1 MKTVL
6 YILIPVLLSTY
17 GHKPTTH
24 ADKFISIEKLL
35 KNNSVRGEISGLG
48 GYQEYCIEFDITNN
62 TADTLPVLI
71 EPGRRL
77 VSDDSTQQDILL
89 VKEIRTLLLPR
100 ETKKL
105 KGYGFCCEASM
116 RSPGSR
122 SGYSVG
128 YMAPKPWIQLAE
140 VINKNNFPPQ
150 AIQYA
155 VWVLSDNHDISSIYG
170 DNAESIDLLR
180 RTVASIKGIE
190 LPWYSIAYEKDTA
203 MLFSG
208 RAERL
213 WGTLEYHLKTNAI
226 ITINVRNKNGAIVAI
241 IMKAMAHNPGPYLF
255 DVDLQ
260 VKNWPKGDYEVS
272 IYEDYSNLNL
282 RKKFT
287 L

>member
-6 YILIPVLLSTY
+6 FLLFPVLIIVF
-17 GHKPTTH
+17 GHKPTTDV
-24 ADKFISIEKLL
+24 DKFISIEKLI
-35 KNNSVRGEISGLG
+35 KNNAVKGEIKGLG
-48 GYQEYCIEFDITNN
+48 GYQEYCIGIDITNN

-77 VSDDSTQQDILL
+77 VSDDSTEQDILL
-89 VKEIRTLLLPR
+89 VKEIRTRLLPY
-100 ETKKL
+100 ENKKL

-116 RSPGSR
+116 HAPGLR
-122 SGYSVG
+122 SGFSVG

-140 VINKNNFPPQ
+140 VINNNNFPPE
-150 AIQYA
+150 AIQNA
-155 VWVLSDNHDISSIYG
+155 VWVFSNDHPISSIYG
-170 DNAESIDLLR
+170 DKAESIDLLR
-180 RTVASIKGIE
+180 RTVSSIKGIE

-226 ITINVRNKNGAIVAI
+226 ITINVRNKSGAIVAI
-241 IMKAMAHNPGPYLF
+241 LMKAMAHNPGPYLF
-255 DVDLQ
+255 DVDLP
-260 VKNWPKGDYEVS
+260 VKNWQKGDYEVS